1 MEAAGEPT
9 GWATVCEADRL
20 GLLKKGWGTMTAIA
34 RKVQIG
40 TAACAI
46 AVAAALTPA
55 AVAQADEI
63 NNVSGPGTFVIFQNS
78 GSFDNVNF
86 VFVTGQ
92 LGPYS
97 SISA

>member
-9 GWATVCEADRL
+9 GWATVCEANRL

-55 AVAQADEI
+55 AVAQADTFG
-63 NNVSGPGTFVIFQNS
+63 GPGGAVVVFENS
-78 GSFDNVNF
+78 GSIETVSF
-86 VFVTGQ
+86 VFVNVQIGGYGSFN
-92 LGPYS
+92 L
-97 SISA
+97 